1 MQEDIKKKILEI
13 YNIVSNKNIDIN
25 KTSKNALLIKDLG
38 MNSISFIY
46 WILKIEEEFNIEIE
60 SLAYSELKTLE
71 DLINLIISKLN
82 K

>member
-13 YNIVSNKNIDIN
+13 YNIVSNKNIDIS
-25 KTSKNALLIKDLG
+25 KTSKNALLISDLG
-38 MNSISFIY
+38 MNSISFVY

-82 K
+82 N